1 MPHKTVVKKKNNMAP
16 RKSVASAVAENV
28 KPPISF
34 KEFSKNPVVGTMFIV
49 LIAIGY
55 LYVDI
60 RGVFQEQ
67 SIKQEQRIEKLETK
81 VEVLSDLLRVT
92 DSALSSANM
101 KIITLE
107 SLGEIK

>member
-1 MPHKTVVKKKNNMAP
+1 MTTRKTI
-16 RKSVASAVAENV
+16 ASKVAENV

-60 RGVFQEQ
+60 RGVFEKQ
-67 SIKQEQRIEKLETK
+67 SVKQEQRIEKLETK
-81 VEVLSDLLRVT
+81 VDVLSNLLRVT
-92 DSALSSANM
+92 DSALSSANT

-107 SLGEIK
+107 MLGDIR

>member
-1 MPHKTVVKKKNNMAP
+1 MTTKK
-16 RKSVASAVAENV
+16 SIASTVAENV

-49 LIAIGY
+49 LLAIGY

-60 RGVFQEQ
+60 RGVFEEQ
-67 SIKQEQRIEKLETK
+67 SLKQEKRIEKLETK
-81 VEVLSDLLRVT
+81 VDVLSSLLRVT
-92 DSALSSANM
+92 DSALSSANT

-107 SLGEIK
+107 MLGDIK

>member
-1 MPHKTVVKKKNNMAP
+1 L
-16 RKSVASAVAENV
+16 
-28 KPPISF
+28 
-34 KEFSKNPVVGTMFIV
+34 GLCL

-60 RGVFQEQ
+60 RGVFEKQ

-81 VEVLSDLLRVT
+81 VEVLSNILRVT
-92 DSALSSANM
+92 DSALSSANT

-107 SLGEIK
+107 MLGDIR

>member
-1 MPHKTVVKKKNNMAP
+1 MAP
-16 RKSVASAVAENV
+16 RKSVASVVAENV

-67 SIKQEQRIEKLETK
+67 SVKQEQRIEKLETK

-107 SLGEIK
+107 SLGEIR